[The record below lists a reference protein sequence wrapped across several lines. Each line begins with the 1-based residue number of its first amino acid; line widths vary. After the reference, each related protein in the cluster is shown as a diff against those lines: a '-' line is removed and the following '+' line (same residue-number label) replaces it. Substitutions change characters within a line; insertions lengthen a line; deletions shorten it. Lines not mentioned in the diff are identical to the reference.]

1 MRQKIFI
8 FIVLPLII
16 TLYFPMFGKI
26 IPIISNLPYNFAK
39 YSMPFI
45 FIFILATLIINRK
58 WEKVDKHIS
67 KLLLFNLYYLTN
79 LLFKGFVEDLFM
91 PAINLSIGLIL
102 TTLVIVFLS
111 QQKEFGRDKNLF
123 DFIST
128 GIGIMLIHQILVSA
142 LESASGTLFGE
153 YDINIESSI
162 VGRDFLSIFNLNQ
175 EHLFGF
181 SVPFTGLIGQH
192 NGFGIMLVFY
202 NIFFMTQYER
212 TRKKYLL
219 IYFILI
225 IFALIGNGTRSALFL
240 VFVIDILFFFMLQ
253 RKSMGFVGI
262 LLIIVSLVITI
273 APFLYDLAVRFY
285 FQIPSIGSRIFFW
298 EQILSQY
305 LIPKGFLN
313 LLLGMSISDIRLI
326 GVDIVGHTT
335 SVESEYI
342 RLYLYTGLFGLLL
355 FVSIFF
361 NLLYR
366 RSFPFS
372 QIGINSIRVLV
383 LSIFFMSVFMTG
395 ITYYA
400 TYILIALTIL
410 DHIHH
415 NLIFEKGQN
424 KFDNIVLSL
433 NKITR

>member
-1 MRQKIFI
+1 
-8 FIVLPLII
+8 
-16 TLYFPMFGKI
+16 
-26 IPIISNLPYNFAK
+26 
-39 YSMPFI
+39 
-45 FIFILATLIINRK
+45 
-58 WEKVDKHIS
+58 
-67 KLLLFNLYYLTN
+67 
-79 LLFKGFVEDLFM
+79 
-91 PAINLSIGLIL
+91 
-102 TTLVIVFLS
+102 
-111 QQKEFGRDKNLF
+111 
-123 DFIST
+123 
-128 GIGIMLIHQILVSA
+128 
-142 LESASGTLFGE
+142 
-153 YDINIESSI
+153 
-162 VGRDFLSIFNLNQ
+162 
-175 EHLFGF
+175 
-181 SVPFTGLIGQH
+181 
-192 NGFGIMLVFY
+192 
-202 NIFFMTQYER
+202 
-212 TRKKYLL
+212 
-219 IYFILI
+219 
-225 IFALIGNGTRSALFL
+225 
-240 VFVIDILFFFMLQ
+240 
-253 RKSMGFVGI
+253 
-262 LLIIVSLVITI
+262 
-273 APFLYDLAVRFY
+273 
-285 FQIPSIGSRIFFW
+285 
-298 EQILSQY
+298 
-305 LIPKGFLN
+305 
-313 LLLGMSISDIRLI
+313 MSISDIRLI